1 MGLINEIRKR
11 RDSWMGRLEEHR
23 QDEWEDEFNPIV
35 ISEKDEDEILQTR
48 KMVGVF
54 NKKEKTE

>member
-1 MGLINEIRKR
+1 
-11 RDSWMGRLEEHR
+11 MGRLEEHR